1 MRVALKVLRKL
12 RTKMTMIVVVI
23 EEKRRVMGEWSDIVL
38 GRREGWWVR
47 TARPRVE
54 WSRL

>member
-54 WSRL
+54 WSGL